1 MKADQGLSVLRK
13 VNRLK
18 LVPRTGWMLRGVQ
31 PAESVAEH
39 TYGVALTALLLAD
52 LIDEPVD
59 RERLLI
65 LSLLHDLAESITGDI
80 PRPAG
85 LLFPPTVKKSIEE
98 RALASLLESWPDGER
113 YLALWHEYEDGS
125 TVEGRLMGDADR
137 LELLIQADAYEQ
149 VGARGLDEFWEELS
163 ADQFAYEATWR
174 LVQQLVA
181 ERQAEVKEP

>member
-1 MKADQGLSVLRK
+1 MQADHGLNVLRR

-18 LVPRTGWMLRGVQ
+18 LVPRTGWLLRGVQ

-39 TYGVALTALLLAD
+39 SYGVALISLLLAD

-85 LLFPPTVKKSIEE
+85 LLFPPSAKKSLEE
-98 RALASLLESWPDGER
+98 RALVSLLEGWPDGEH

-125 TVEGRLMGDADR
+125 TVEGRLVRDADQ
-137 LELLIQADAYEQ
+137 LEMLIQADAYERA
-149 VGARGLDEFWEELS
+149 GSRGLDEFWQKLDEE
-163 ADQFAYEATWR
+163 QFAFAATWEIVR
-174 LVQQLVA
+174 QLVE
-181 ERQAEVKEP
+181 ERQPKSTAP